1 MAMIKY
7 HYILIDYGVIQKK
20 IQGDHTDGVLIKDK
34 KKSELTKTWNY
45 KWKITLVTIRTDSF
59 SSL

>member
-34 KKSELTKTWNY
+34 KKSELTKT
-45 KWKITLVTIRTDSF
+45 
-59 SSL
+59 